1 MIQLRSPG
9 DGDGNGDGSASRIDM
24 TENGIF
30 LAKNVHSMLGKGEVA
45 FIKV

>member
-1 MIQLRSPG
+1 MQLRSPE
-9 DGDGNGDGSASRIDM
+9 DHPLPSIDM

-30 LAKNVHSMLGKGEVA
+30 VGKEVHSKLGKGEVA